1 MSTTKVCSSG
11 ARRAGTWQMLA
22 LCGALIAAGLT
33 GTALASAPP
42 AEARAIGLQ
51 PVAGPAGADPLAC
64 TGDGVYLYED
74 INYGGRCEKW
84 TTDDPLFDEE
94 NFHDIASSL
103 RFMGSYGDGRYIAT
117 LYQDLNYGG
126 ASTAFGA
133 DDPWLGDD
141 AIDSDQAD
149 AIRIR
154 TVPACTGDGVYLYEG
169 ANYTGR
175 CRKFTASEPYL
186 NSVAFAD
193 IASSVRLVGSY
204 AGGDTK
210 VALCPDA
217 RYGGAC
223 STFAGDDAELWGDVV
238 GTDHASSLL
247 IEPLCSAVT
256 EIPQVECRALVALYN
271 STDGPHWANRN
282 GWLINEHAV
291 YISLVRYRVRQ
302 RPRQYPGA
310 KAQ

>member
-1 MSTTKVCSSG
+1 
-11 ARRAGTWQMLA
+11 MLA

-133 DDPWLGDD
+133 DDPWLGDN

-149 AIRIR
+149 SDPHPHR
-154 TVPACTGDGVYLYEG
+154 
-169 ANYTGR
+169 
-175 CRKFTASEPYL
+175 
-186 NSVAFAD
+186 
-193 IASSVRLVGSY
+193 
-204 AGGDTK
+204 AG
-210 VALCPDA
+210 LH
-217 RYGGAC
+217 R
-223 STFAGDDAELWGDVV
+223 
-238 GTDHASSLL
+238 
-247 IEPLCSAVT
+247 
-256 EIPQVECRALVALYN
+256 
-271 STDGPHWANRN
+271 
-282 GWLINEHAV
+282 
-291 YISLVRYRVRQ
+291 
-302 RPRQYPGA
+302 
-310 KAQ
+310 